1 MFHGIKAGG
10 GDLNIHTGLYVP
22 GTAFQEL
29 QVKSIVASQRP
40 AILKGA
46 YHSAE
51 GVKQRVII
59 VDNEEVKA
67 ELKKLLLKPSTFKCG
82 ELGGDPI
89 IDDYVRVIAVHG
101 KELALSGRIITLA
114 QRKQDFINLK
124 KLYVDT
130 LTCGFSSPNFCT
142 TRHKKPTFMVA
153 AVTGFAVGGLIGVI
167 STSSLGVG
175 FGLLAFIGR
184 AIHQK
189 LKPEIEAVES
199 SWKDL
204 CRLFDEHGLHCKD
217 IRLLGHRTGDRAYLR
232 DITSASD
239 RKRARSCTSGARA
252 QDEQLATF
260 LRASPR
266 KAMYE
271 KVSGY
276 QGDIVLLE
284 TATV

>member
-1 MFHGIKAGG
+1 M
-10 GDLNIHTGLYVP
+10 
-22 GTAFQEL
+22 
-29 QVKSIVASQRP
+29 
-40 AILKGA
+40 
-46 YHSAE
+46 
-51 GVKQRVII
+51 
-59 VDNEEVKA
+59 
-67 ELKKLLLKPSTFKCG
+67 
-82 ELGGDPI
+82 
-89 IDDYVRVIAVHG
+89 HG

-153 AVTGFAVGGLIGVI
+153 AVTGFAEGGLIGVI

-175 FGLLAFIGR
+175 FGLLAFIGH

-217 IRLLGHRTGDRAYLR
+217 IRLLDHRTGDRAYLR
-232 DITSASD
+232 
-239 RKRARSCTSGARA
+239 
-252 QDEQLATF
+252 
-260 LRASPR
+260 
-266 KAMYE
+266 
-271 KVSGY
+271 
-276 QGDIVLLE
+276 
-284 TATV
+284 